1 MESSASVGFVLLK
14 DSLTVNSRS
23 SISRLA
29 ETPHKGLSQCVP
41 EGDADGVGVFDC
53 FFLMES
59 LLLSFP
65 TGRVPLRP

>member
-1 MESSASVGFVLLK
+1 MVAPWEVGQKGRGRVESASVGFVLLK

-41 EGDADGVGVFDC
+41 EEDTDGVGVFDC
-53 FFLMES
+53 F
-59 LLLSFP
+59 LL
-65 TGRVPLRP
+65 

>member
-1 MESSASVGFVLLK
+1 MVAPWEVGQRGRGRVESSASVGFVLLK

-41 EGDADGVGVFDC
+41 EEDADGVGVFDC
-53 FFLMES
+53 FFL
-59 LLLSFP
+59 
-65 TGRVPLRP
+65 